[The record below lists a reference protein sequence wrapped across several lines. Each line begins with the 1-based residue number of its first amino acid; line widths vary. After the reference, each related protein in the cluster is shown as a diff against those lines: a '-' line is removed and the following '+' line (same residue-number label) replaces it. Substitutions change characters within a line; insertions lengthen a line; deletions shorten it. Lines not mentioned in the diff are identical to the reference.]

1 MDGFSVYKVNK
12 GELELEKRGFYF
24 KTPNNTYFYNDATG
38 NVTLSDSTK
47 GEKVIFGKGKT
58 GDISVDK
65 NELKEYLYTNGF
77 RQLILIVTENC
88 NLRCKY
94 CLYSGEYENSRNH
107 SFYRMSL
114 DVAKEAVQ
122 KYLNSVK
129 EIKKIK
135 PIFSPVIG
143 FYGGEPLLNFKLI
156 KQIVQYVKEIYT
168 GEVYF
173 NITSNATLL
182 DEEKIDFLV
191 KNKFFLSV
199 SLNGYQEENDRMRV
213 YINGKGTYSDI
224 MAKLKLIRDRSPEY
238 YQKNVQIVDVFDT
251 GTDLIKLREF
261 YLNNELVFE
270 KLANVLKV
278 AKENTN
284 WYDQYSEEQQQN
296 QKRQLQTLKKKFMS
310 RFNNHENI
318 DPLLK
323 ILFALPVYEMINRP
337 MNISLEEIKPSFLP
351 YTGMCVPGVKIAVD
365 PKGVLHSC
373 EKVNDKAP
381 LGTVDEWLNF
391 DKIAKTLEKYNV
403 HVSKQCSKCPIQ
415 RLCPNGFRGMLTD
428 SGDFDRTQ
436 LTPCQNIIDEKR
448 EIFKVAYTFLE
459 KNIDLDKM
467 LQK

>member
-1 MDGFSVYKVNK
+1 M
-12 GELELEKRGFYF
+12 EKRGFYF
-24 KTPNNTYFYNDATG
+24 KTPNNTFFYNDATG
-38 NVTLSDSTK
+38 NVTLADPLQD
-47 GEKVIFGKGKT
+47 EKIIFGNGKMKDT
-58 GDISVDK
+58 SVDK
-65 NELKEYLYTNGF
+65 RELKDYLYTNGF
-77 RQLILIVTENC
+77 RQLILIVTESC

-94 CLYSGEYENSRNH
+94 CLYSGEYENSRTHN
-107 SFYRMSL
+107 FYRMNL

-129 EIKKIK
+129 KIKKVK

-143 FYGGEPLLNFKLI
+143 FYGGEPLINFKLI
-156 KQIVQYVKEIYT
+156 KQIVQFTKEIYT

-182 DEEKIDFLV
+182 NEEKIDFLV
-191 KNKFFLSV
+191 ENNFFISV

-213 YINGKGTYSDI
+213 YIDGKGTYSDI
-224 MAKLKLIRDRSPEY
+224 MSKLKLIRDKYPEY
-238 YQKNVQIVDVFDT
+238 YRRNVQLIDVFDT
-251 GTDLIKLREF
+251 GTDLIKLRDF
-261 YLNNELVFE
+261 YLNDELVFE

-278 AKENTN
+278 SGENTK

-296 QKRQLQTLKKKFMS
+296 HKKQLQTLKEIFIS
-310 RFNNHENI
+310 NINNHENI

-323 ILFALPVYEMINRP
+323 ILFSLPVYEIINRP
-337 MNISLEEIKPSFLP
+337 MNVSLEEIKPSFLP

-391 DKIAKTLEKYNV
+391 DKIAQTLEKYND
-403 HVSKQCSKCPIQ
+403 HVSEQCSKCPIQ
-415 RLCPNGFRGMLTD
+415 RLCPNCFRGMLTD

-436 LTPCQNIIDEKR
+436 LTSCKNILDEKR

-459 KNIDLDKM
+459 KNLDLDNM
-467 LQK
+467 IQK

>member
-1 MDGFSVYKVNK
+1 M
-12 GELELEKRGFYF
+12 EKRGFYF

-38 NVTLSDSTK
+38 NVTLADPSQD
-47 GEKVIFGKGKT
+47 EKIIFGNGKIRDT
-58 GDISVDK
+58 SVDK
-65 NELKEYLYTNGF
+65 RGLEDYLYTNGF
-77 RQLILIVTENC
+77 RQLILIVTESC
-88 NLRCKY
+88 NLRCNY
-94 CLYSGEYENSRNH
+94 CLYSGEYDNSRTH
-107 SFYRMSL
+107 SSFRMSIE
-114 DVAKEAVQ
+114 VAKEAVQ

-129 EIKKIK
+129 EIKKVK

-143 FYGGEPLLNFKLI
+143 FYGGEPLLNYKLI
-156 KQIVQYVKEIYT
+156 KQIVQYTKEIYT
-168 GEVYF
+168 GEVCF

-191 KNKFFLSV
+191 ENDFFLSI

-224 MAKLKLIRDRSPEY
+224 MSKLKLIRDKYPKY
-238 YQKNVQIVDVFDT
+238 YQRNVQIIDVFDT
-251 GTDLIKLREF
+251 GTDLIKLRDF
-261 YLNNELVFE
+261 YLNDELVFE

-278 AKENTN
+278 SGENTN

-296 QKRQLQTLKKKFMS
+296 HKKQLQTLKEIFIS
-310 RFNNHENI
+310 NINNHEKI

-323 ILFALPVYEMINRP
+323 ILFSLPVYEMINRP
-337 MNISLEEIKPSFLP
+337 MDVSLEEIKPSFLP

-391 DKIAKTLEKYNV
+391 DKIAQTLEKYND
-403 HVSKQCSKCPIQ
+403 HVSEQCSKCPIQ
-415 RLCPNGFRGMLTD
+415 RLCPNCFRGMLTD

-436 LTPCQNIIDEKR
+436 LASCKNILDEKR

-459 KNIDLDKM
+459 QNIDLDNM
-467 LQK
+467 IQK